1 MLVVSR
7 KADQSMVLAQRIY
20 VTVVEVLT
28 SSILVEIRGPKNTRV
43 DWEAQRNRRSWTT
56 AGDACDVCMV
66 LDCHGTILIN
76 REISMTVVSIR
87 QEKAR
92 LGFIAPKNIQVIRGE
107 VAPMED

>member
-1 MLVVSR
+1 
-7 KADQSMVLAQRIY
+7 
-20 VTVVEVLT
+20 
-28 SSILVEIRGPKNTRV
+28 
-43 DWEAQRNRRSWTT
+43 
-56 AGDACDVCMV
+56 MV